1 MGSRILASMENVS
14 THTEATSATATM
26 VGLASTAQNFTS
38 PASPALARMED
49 DAIRLEPMDTSVTV
63 PQVSEARKKEIDG
76 QEKTLNLESSKSKTL
91 RKYVGHKYCV
101 CVSAP
106 HRA

>member
-1 MGSRILASMENVS
+1 MSATSSMGSQILAIMENVL

-76 QEKTLNLESSKSKTL
+76 
-91 RKYVGHKYCV
+91 
-101 CVSAP
+101 
-106 HRA
+106 